1 MASGKK
7 GRNDTMNKVILI
19 GRLVADPEVT
29 NTQTGKAVARYRL
42 AVDRQRKKDGQQEAD
57 FISCV
62 AWDKGADFASRYL
75 HKGTKIA
82 VEGRIQTGSYEKD
95 GVKHYTTDVIVER
108 HEFCESKS
116 AAQTTE
122 PAVDNFADLENKVS
136 MFGNQHTSFSE
147 LDEDD
152 DGLPWKF

>member
-1 MASGKK
+1 
-7 GRNDTMNKVILI
+7 MNKVILI
-19 GRLVADPEVT
+19 GRLVAAPEVM
-29 NTQTGKAVARYRL
+29 NTQSGKAVARYRL

-62 AWDKGADFASRYL
+62 AWDKGADFAHRYL
-75 HKGTKIA
+75 TKGTKIA

-108 HEFCESKS
+108 QEFCESKN
-116 AAQTTE
+116 AAQTTA
-122 PAVDNFADLENKVS
+122 PAVDNFADLQNKVS
-136 MFGNQHTSFSE
+136 MFGNQTTSFSE

-152 DGLPWKF
+152 SELPF